1 MKHIILLLTLLVTM
15 TTFAKTPAPSPSLKK
30 DGKFYEMRIYHAA
43 PGKLEDLHKRFRD
56 HTIALFKKHGMEIVS
71 FWGPTDKE
79 DGSETKL
86 IYVLGYPSREARDAS
101 WKAFGADPDWV
112 KARTASE
119 VNGKLVDK
127 VESVYMLSTD
137 YSGHK

>member
-79 DGSETKL
+79 DGAETKL

>member
-1 MKHIILLLTLLVTM
+1 MKHLILLFTLLLTM

-79 DGSETKL
+79 DGAETKL

-101 WKAFGADPDWV
+101 WKAFQADADWV

>member
-1 MKHIILLLTLLVTM
+1 M

-79 DGSETKL
+79 DGAETKL

-101 WKAFGADPDWV
+101 WKAFGADPDWA

>member
-1 MKHIILLLTLLVTM
+1 MKHIILLLTLLITM

-71 FWGPTDKE
+71 FWGPTDQE

-86 IYVLGYPSREARDAS
+86 IYVLGYQSKEARDAA
-101 WKAFGADPDWV
+101 WKAFGADPEWV

-119 VNGKLVDK
+119 LNGKLVDK
-127 VESVYMLSTD
+127 VESIYMRSTD
-137 YSGHK
+137 YSGQK

>member
-1 MKHIILLLTLLVTM
+1 
-15 TTFAKTPAPSPSLKK
+15 
-30 DGKFYEMRIYHAA
+30 
-43 PGKLEDLHKRFRD
+43 
-56 HTIALFKKHGMEIVS
+56 MEIVS
-71 FWGPTDKE
+71 FWGPTEKE

-86 IYVLGYPSREARDAS
+86 IYVLGYPSREAREAS
-101 WKAFGADPDWV
+101 WKAFQADPDWV

>member
-1 MKHIILLLTLLVTM
+1 M

-30 DGKFYEMRIYHAA
+30 DGKFYEMRTYHAA

-86 IYVLGYPSREARDAS
+86 IYVLGYPSREAREAS
-101 WKAFGADPDWV
+101 WKAFQADPDWV